1 MNFSRREWIAGLALT
16 PHAVQ
21 RGVAAQA
28 PGFTRSICSVIF
40 PPKTPVPQM
49 FRLAKAAG
57 FDAMELRL
65 GTDGADI
72 DIPLDSSAVALR
84 DLRAAASLNG
94 LRIASLWVS
103 QPLGQNP
110 LNSPDAEQ
118 RAKGVAA
125 IQRATEIAAAL
136 NCGALLLVPGR
147 LGNGSK
153 LVTGYEETWKL
164 FTAELAK
171 CLPAA
176 ESHKVILTPENVWN
190 KFLVSPLEMRS
201 FVDQFQSPWLGAHF
215 DMGNVMQFGYPEDWI
230 RILGPRIKRVHVKD
244 YKLSARA
251 EQGRFVPLLEGD
263 VNFAAVMKALVETGY
278 HGFLSPEIGYDP
290 NLPDQL
296 TKVAEQ
302 LNRIIAMA

>member
-1 MNFSRREWIAGLALT
+1 MNFSRREWLAGLALT
-16 PHAVQ
+16 PLTVQ
-21 RGVAAQA
+21 RGAAAQV

-40 PPKTPVPQM
+40 PPKTPVPEM

-57 FDAMELRL
+57 FEALELRL
-65 GTDGADI
+65 GV
-72 DIPLDSSAVALR
+72 DIPMDSSDPALR
-84 DLRAAASLNG
+84 DVRAAAISNG
-94 LRIASLWVS
+94 MRITSLWVS

-110 LNSPDAEQ
+110 LNSPDAAQ

-125 IQRATEIAAAL
+125 IQRATEIAAAVD
-136 NCGALLLVPGR
+136 CGALLLVPGR
-147 LGNGSK
+147 LGNGPK

-164 FTAELAK
+164 FTAELTK

-201 FVDQFQSPWLGAHF
+201 FVDQFQSPWFGAHF

-263 VNFAAVMKALVETGY
+263 VNFAAVMKALAETGY
-278 HGFLSPEIGYDP
+278 KGFLSPEIDYDP
-290 NLPDQL
+290 GQPDQL
-296 TKVAEQ
+296 TKVAAQ